1 MQRKIQVWNY
11 INLNQ
16 IKALICFFLPL
27 HFFAII
33 NINEILPEIGLI
45 HLCQVFEK

>member
-16 IKALICFFLPL
+16 IKALICFFFCLYIFS
-27 HFFAII
+27 HY
-33 NINEILPEIGLI
+33 
-45 HLCQVFEK
+45 KY

>member
-16 IKALICFFLPL
+16 IKALICFFFAFTFL
-27 HFFAII
+27 AII
-33 NINEILPEIGLI
+33 NINEILPAIGLI